1 MTKQKLEL
9 TWIGKGE
16 QEKIEPRILL
26 HDSTKDYGDT
36 NTENMLIHGDNL
48 LALKALEQQ
57 FAGKVKCIYIDP
69 PYNTGSAFEHYDDNL
84 EHSTWLNLMY
94 SRLVV
99 LRNLLA
105 EDGSIFIQ
113 IDDEEYAYLK
123 VLMDEI
129 FGRNNYINTISVLMK
144 NIAGASGGGEDK
156 RLKKNIEFILI
167 YAKDYNMIEQFT
179 PIYAYSPIIKLI
191 EKYRENGKSWK
202 YTTALINPGRKNYI
216 GSTSDG
222 DGNEIKIF
230 ERTDY
235 VIKPISKIMKE
246 ENISEERA
254 YLKYAKCIFQTT
266 MPQSSIRP
274 RVMKKVQEIGAESD
288 LFSIEYVPKTGRN
301 KGQIY
306 EQFYKG
312 SSFRLFAWLW
322 DVAEEKN
329 GNLYKKELQG
339 TYWDFVG
346 ETKNLTK
353 EGNVEF
359 PNGKKAEKIL
369 NRVLTLASNT
379 GDLVLD
385 SFLGSGT
392 TAAVAHKMGRR
403 WIGIELGEHCY
414 THCKPRLDR
423 VIDGTDNGGI
433 TKAVNWQGGGGYK
446 FYELAPTL
454 IVKDKHGLPIFSEQY
469 DAEMLT
475 AAVAKINGFVYAPN
489 SEVYWQQGYSQDKS
503 YIYITTNYFT
513 ADMLDDIAA
522 DMDAFDKLLVCAP
535 AFDAGLNQR
544 YDNISV
550 RKIPDSVLQKCRFG
564 RDNYNLNI
572 VNPPELDEEDW
583 EDIDND

>member
-1 MTKQKLEL
+1 MNKQKLEL

-69 PYNTGSAFEHYDDNL
+69 PYNTGEAFEYYDDSL
-84 EHSTWLNLMY
+84 EHSVWLNLMY
-94 SRLVV
+94 QRLNI
-99 LRNLLA
+99 LYNLLGN
-105 EDGSIFIQ
+105 DGFFCCQ
-113 IDDEEYAYLK
+113 IDDSEGHYLK
-123 VLMDEI
+123 TILDEI
-129 FGRNNYINTISVLMK
+129 YGRDNYLTTIYVRVRYP
-144 NIAGASGGGEDK
+144 DK
-156 RLKKNIEFILI
+156 TLKQDMAFHKE
-167 YAKDYNMIEQFT
+167 IEQVHVYRKT
-179 PIYAYSPIIKLI
+179 YSAKPNLLKTESGY
-191 EKYRENGKSWK
+191 EKFNFKI
-202 YTTALINPGRKNYI
+202 TTHSNPFKTITLG
-216 GSTSDG
+216 G
-222 DGNEIKIF
+222 
-230 ERTDY
+230 
-235 VIKPISKIMKE
+235 
-246 ENISEERA
+246 
-254 YLKYAKCIFQTT
+254 
-266 MPQSSIRP
+266 
-274 RVMKKVQEIGAESD
+274 KKVEV
-288 LFSIEYVPKTGRN
+288 YN
-301 KGQIY
+301 KGQYSI
-306 EQFYKG
+306 EKTIGDEFGLKEIWASG
-312 SSFRLFAWLW
+312 TILDGNSSGRFFRDYLTGRYSE
-322 DVAEEKN
+322 DGYGV
-329 GNLYKKELQG
+329 LYKVEGIGDDRYNYRFFTGPNRVGATKGKYYQG
-339 TYWDFVG
+339 VPNDKLESGQMTKTMPINGFVDYAAQFG
-346 ETKNLTK
+346 NCRQ
-353 EGNVEF
+353 EGHVEF
-359 PNGKKAEKIL
+359 RGGKKPEIL
-369 NRVLTLASNT
+369 LNTIITHFSNP

-513 ADMLDDIAA
+513 VDMLDDIAA
-522 DMDAFDKLLVCAP
+522 DMDAFEKLLICAP

-550 RKIPDSVLQKCRFG
+550 RKIPDSVLQKCKFG

-583 EDIDND
+583 EDMDND

>member
-69 PYNTGSAFEHYDDNL
+69 PYNINVANPHYNDNKHHSDYISLMKYRL
-84 EHSTWLNLMY
+84 EIIQS
-94 SRLVV
+94 
-99 LRNLLA
+99 LLSN
-105 EDGSIFIQ
+105 DGTLWVSINA
-113 IDDEEYAYLK
+113 DELFYLK
-123 VLMDEI
+123 IICDEI
-129 FGRNNYINTISVLMK
+129 FGETNFITIVTLKTATTASYRSINVCPVNVS
-144 NIAGASGGGEDK
+144 
-156 RLKKNIEFILI
+156 EFILV
-167 YAKDYNMIEQFT
+167 YAKDAHAAKFRSIYVPVEYSEDYGSVIIDMDKPIEQWKLQKLDDIVYEQACVSNWREFRAKYGSAWKELRKAMKRDIAMQMADRVVSLNT
-179 PIYAYSPIIKLI
+179 LQKPAAKVAALIERSNTNRDRFFIYERENNDPIIIYNGRTLAFFSSKLREIDNVITPSDILTNIWTDISYLSLGLEGGVKFANSKKPEKLI
-191 EKYRENGKSWK
+191 
-202 YTTALINPGRKNYI
+202 
-216 GSTSDG
+216 
-222 DGNEIKIF
+222 
-230 ERTDY
+230 
-235 VIKPISKIMKE
+235 
-246 ENISEERA
+246 
-254 YLKYAKCIFQTT
+254 Q
-266 MPQSSIRP
+266 
-274 RVMKKVQEIGAESD
+274 
-288 LFSIEYVPKTGRN
+288 
-301 KGQIY
+301 
-306 EQFYKG
+306 
-312 SSFRLFAWLW
+312 
-322 DVAEEKN
+322 
-329 GNLYKKELQG
+329 
-339 TYWDFVG
+339 
-346 ETKNLTK
+346 
-353 EGNVEF
+353 
-359 PNGKKAEKIL
+359 
-369 NRVLTLASNT
+369 RVLTLATNP

-583 EDIDND
+583 EDMDND